1 MSTTSTRDRVQQLI
15 ARAERWQILDAMNEF
30 YDEGVVMQEN
40 LNPPTVGLAANI
52 ERERAFVAS
61 IATVNEMRAQ
71 AVVVDGD
78 RAVINWRQDLV
89 TTNGQRL
96 YFDQLSFQ
104 LWKDGKIVSER
115 FVYDPGSLSAA

>member
-1 MSTTSTRDRVQQLI
+1 MSNTSTRERVQQLI
-15 ARAERWQILDAMNEF
+15 ARAERWQILDAMTEF
-30 YDEGVVMQEN
+30 YADDVIMQEN
-40 LNPPTVGLAANI
+40 LNAPTVGLAANI

-61 IATVNEMRAQ
+61 IAKVNEMRAQ

-78 RAVINWRQDLV
+78 RAVINWHQDLV

-115 FVYDPGSLSAA
+115 FVYDPSTLSAA

>member
-1 MSTTSTRDRVQQLI
+1 MSNTSTRDRVQQLI
-15 ARAERWQILDAMNEF
+15 ARAERWQILDAMKEF
-30 YDEGVVMQEN
+30 YDESVVMQEN

-61 IATVNEMRAQ
+61 IAKVNEMRAQ

-115 FVYDPGSLSAA
+115 FVYDPSSLSAA